1 MLSWLKFNVPF
12 TFIVTILLKL
22 QKLYFSNVIILQEM
36 FATSTKAIHNR
47 FDDLEKAIAKLNDR
61 QQGTEKKLEELASK
75 ISGKA
80 KVIQIKHPQFTFWL
94 IALSRLVM
102 WRKQIV
108 KGLKKLQPTFILIII
123 IDSLICAMSLCHFAE
138 VVTLPNLTELK
149 LSGINSVMVTS
160 ILGLRGNKFL
170 KIRKLKNNNLQCNNS
185 KMSDRN
191 ALFSA

>member
-123 IDSLICAMSLCHFAE
+123 IDSLICAMSLCHFAD
-138 VVTLPNLTELK
+138 LTELK

>member
-1 MLSWLKFNVPF
+1 
-12 TFIVTILLKL
+12 
-22 QKLYFSNVIILQEM
+22 M

-94 IALSRLVM
+94 IALSRLII

-108 KGLKKLQPTFILIII
+108 EGLNKLQPTFILIII
-123 IDSLICAMSLCHFAE
+123 IPSLICAMSLCHFAE

-160 ILGLRGNKFL
+160 ILGLRENKFL
-170 KIRKLKNNNLQCNNS
+170 KIRKLKNNNLQCNNT